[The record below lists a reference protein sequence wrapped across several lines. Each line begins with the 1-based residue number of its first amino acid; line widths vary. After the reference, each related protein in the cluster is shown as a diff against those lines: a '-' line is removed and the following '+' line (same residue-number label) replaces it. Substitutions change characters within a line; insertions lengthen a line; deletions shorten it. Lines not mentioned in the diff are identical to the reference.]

1 MLRFLP
7 IQGKPVWKVETVTDE
22 EVDKW
27 SNLVNHTAWRM
38 SKRYPMIDREDIV
51 QEIWMWFLT
60 HPDKCN
66 EWSKLE
72 PKDEAALV
80 GKSIGRAALKYCE
93 KEKAKAFGYELADIY
108 YYDKNTVEIFL
119 PSIISND
126 YEIPEGLLAGVDKSA
141 RVTKD
146 PAEGNGWLAMRAD
159 ISRGFDLLPI
169 HHKEMLVHRF
179 IDENRTYR
187 QLGDTLGIS
196 EDATRKRVDR
206 AIKALINK
214 IGGTKPW

>member
-7 IQGKPVWKVETVTDE
+7 IQENPVWKAETVTDE

-27 SNLVNHTAWRM
+27 SNLVNHTAWRL

-60 HPDKCN
+60 HPGKCN